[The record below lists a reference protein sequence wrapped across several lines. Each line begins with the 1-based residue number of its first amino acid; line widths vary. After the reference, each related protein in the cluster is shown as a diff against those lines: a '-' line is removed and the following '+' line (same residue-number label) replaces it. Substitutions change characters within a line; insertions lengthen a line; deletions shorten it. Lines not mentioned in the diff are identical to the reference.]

1 MLLSSTVS
9 WSVGERLSGPW
20 ALGKEGSKRT
30 SWGPSLSGSCSGC
43 QLVMGTR
50 LSLQE
55 EDMCQVAQIFTVVPC
70 FIGKYNGSCSHQ
82 LPQSRSGRLKSDPS
96 MSQSLSGAF
105 GPSVSDGLWGGSQ
118 PSAELRERRSSGTCF
133 TVCSAT
139 LQHTPPKTL
148 SESGKTNTEGI
159 QDLPVKWK
167 TFANCESHQK
177 LHFNTTLQLYLF
189 MILHLEEAWRML
201 QSYEW
206 WENCEIKDISKKV
219 KILYFI

>member
-20 ALGKEGSKRT
+20 ALGKEGSKCT
-30 SWGPSLSGSCSGC
+30 SWGASLSGSCSGC

-82 LPQSRSGRLKSDPS
+82 LPQSRSGRLKSGPS

-105 GPSVSDGLWGGSQ
+105 VPSVSDGLEGAHSRLRSSERGGALAPASLYVVQ
-118 PSAELRERRSSGTCF
+118 PSSIRLPKPCPSQERLTRKEYRIY
-133 TVCSAT
+133 
-139 LQHTPPKTL
+139 PWN
-148 SESGKTNTEGI
+148 GKR
-159 QDLPVKWK
+159 LPIVKVIK
-167 TFANCESHQK
+167 SCI
-177 LHFNTTLQLYLF
+177 LIQLYNYICLWSF
-189 MILHLEEAWRML
+189 ILRKHEECYRVM
-201 QSYEW
+201 SGGK
-206 WENCEIKDISKKV
+206 IV
-219 KILYFI
+219 K